1 MAQKR
6 KFNDAKFPEAK
17 NKASKLEISEA
28 TKKAMTKNEL
38 MNKYNTLIKEHEDL
52 VKLHEENLQRIK
64 DLEKTIKKI
73 KEEDNNQKV
82 HVDVD
87 VQTDDSETCLECEF
101 PANDIWELG
110 EHIYEFHTLKDH
122 GDFACTFCYEKFG
135 RKRDLMVHRKKDHE
149 EKVVICTEYTTGTC
163 TYNREECWWRHEK
176 NNNEDG
182 YSCADCDKTF
192 KNRGDLM
199 KHRKNAHIESVSTC
213 RHALNGRCHFSS
225 KDCWFIHED
234 ERMGKNINEKDN
246 ELKNLETPDNEVTER
261 LMNMMEK
268 FTKRIVE
275 LEHKF
280 EVMINEK

>member
-52 VKLHEENLQRIK
+52 VKPHEENLQRIK

-110 EHIYEFHTLKDH
+110 EHIY
-122 GDFACTFCYEKFG
+122 
-135 RKRDLMVHRKKDHE
+135 M
-149 EKVVICTEYTTGTC
+149 
-163 TYNREECWWRHEK
+163 N
-176 NNNEDG
+176 
-182 YSCADCDKTF
+182 
-192 KNRGDLM
+192 
-199 KHRKNAHIESVSTC
+199 
-213 RHALNGRCHFSS
+213 
-225 KDCWFIHED
+225 FIH
-234 ERMGKNINEKDN
+234 
-246 ELKNLETPDNEVTER
+246 
-261 LMNMMEK
+261 
-268 FTKRIVE
+268 
-275 LEHKF
+275 
-280 EVMINEK
+280 